1 MKIIQGLLL
10 ALVVALCAIPGQV
23 RAQASVS
30 LYCWNPTGSQATN
43 NQFTPCNAANPLV
56 VSASVSASITGFPGS
71 AQTTGTPFTATT
83 GGITGTLP
91 AGTEVVVS
99 NTGTTNTAFCKLG
112 ASASVGDQ
120 PIPPNS
126 WFGFTVGTNTQVT
139 CITSA
144 STTGINMVGG
154 SGLPTGSGGGG
165 GGGSSGAVFGP
176 TAVGSANANPP
187 VVIGGTVTGAAGQNV
202 EGVAVKPASTAP
214 LATDFALVTVESPN
228 SPVVSALMN
237 VPITQAHGCLVAGY
251 GIGSCIGQVDD
262 DIKTLN
268 TTAGLPIPVIA
279 GTLPSTQ
286 TPVTT
291 GSTTKAQSDLNGNLY
306 SNPVSQYPA
315 GSTPITASATG
326 TTGATTA
333 TLTGTSTTTVYICT
347 YSIRANATA
356 AATVSNTITGVITGT
371 LTHTMWVAPLASGL
385 GVDEQLFTPC
395 VPASGTNQAIA
406 AVSGAPGSGG
416 TVSVTATGYYK

>member
-1 MKIIQGLLL
+1 MRIIQGLLL
-10 ALVVALCAIPGQV
+10 ALVVALCAIPGQAN
-23 RAQASVS
+23 AQASVS

-83 GGITGTLP
+83 GGVTGTLP

-154 SGLPTGSGGGG
+154 SGLPTGAGGGGG

-176 TAVGSANANPP
+176 TAVGSAAANPP
-187 VVIGGTVTGAAGQNV
+187 VLMGGTANGTATGN
-202 EGVAVKPASTAP
+202 VAVAEIKAGNTVGTTDPAVAVSDANV
-214 LATDFALVTVESPN
+214 L
-228 SPVVSALMN
+228 SAL
-237 VPITQAHGCLVAGY
+237 ITNSGTTAHGCSVAGY
-251 GIGSCIGQVDD
+251 SALGCLGQIDD
-262 DIKTLN
+262 DVKGSIAAGTAIIGKVGIDQTTPGTTNGVQLPTASNGGAATVKGGVASVNGGSTWN
-268 TTAGLPIPVIA
+268 TVAASQTAQVLSSTQGGGTGAVGDYLSHCVVYPTSTSPGVVTVFDGTNTATNDAVAFPGGASSISNLVPFAIPV
-279 GTLPSTQ
+279 GSVSVNSGGWK
-286 TPVTT
+286 VTT
-291 GSTTKAQSDLNGNLY
+291 G
-306 SNPVSQYPA
+306 
-315 GSTPITASATG
+315 
-326 TTGATTA
+326 
-333 TLTGTSTTTVYICT
+333 
-347 YSIRANATA
+347 AN
-356 AATVSNTITGVITGT
+356 
-371 LTHTMWVAPLASGL
+371 
-385 GVDEQLFTPC
+385 
-395 VPASGTNQAIA
+395 
-406 AVSGAPGSGG
+406 
-416 TVSVTATGYYK
+416 VSVTCFGKFT